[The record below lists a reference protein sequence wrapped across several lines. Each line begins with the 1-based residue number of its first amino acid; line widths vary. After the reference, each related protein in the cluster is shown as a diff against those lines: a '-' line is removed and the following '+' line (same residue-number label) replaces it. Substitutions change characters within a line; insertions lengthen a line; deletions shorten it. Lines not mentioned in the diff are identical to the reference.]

1 MDNITHTLVGAALAE
16 AGLKKRTALASA
28 TLMIGANFP
37 DIDVIAVPLGDSLA
51 WRRGITHG
59 FLALVILP
67 VVLAWLMVWYDRTV
81 RRRRHPNAAPA
92 DFGQLVLL
100 SAIAILT
107 HPTLDFMNTYGM
119 RWLMPFVNKWFYA
132 DGFFIV
138 DLYLLLALAAGVAL
152 SRRLGRGGPARW
164 ALAGLV
170 AYATGMLLVTG
181 LGRAVVQSRFPGT
194 RIMVSP
200 VPLQPWKRAVLV
212 DDGET
217 YQFGGYSLGGDVVI
231 DPNSLAIGG
240 ADPAVALARAAPEAQ
255 GFVKW
260 ARFPFYRVSREG
272 SETVVRM
279 GDARYTGVAGR
290 GWATAEVRL
299 P

>member
-37 DIDVIAVPLGDSLA
+37 DIDVIAVPLGDSLT

-59 FLALVILP
+59 FLALAILP
-67 VVLAWLMVWYDRTV
+67 VVLAWVLVWYDRKV
-81 RRRRHPNAAPA
+81 RLRRHPEAVPA
-92 DFGQLVLL
+92 DFRQLVLL

-107 HPTLDFMNTYGM
+107 HPALDFMNTYGM
-119 RWLMPFVNKWFYA
+119 RWLMPFVNRWFYA
-132 DGFFIV
+132 DGLFIV
-138 DLYLLLALAAGVAL
+138 DLYLLLALSAGVLL
-152 SRRLGRGGPARW
+152 SRRLRHSGPARW
-164 ALAGLV
+164 ALTGLV
-170 AYATGMLLVTG
+170 VYTTGMLLVTG

-200 VPLQPWKRAVLV
+200 VPLHPWKRSVLV
-212 DDGET
+212 DDGES
-217 YQFGGYSLGGDVVI
+217 YLFGGYTLGGDVVM
-231 DPNSLAIGG
+231 DPNSLAIGW
-240 ADPAVALARAAPEAQ
+240 ADPAVARARAAPEAQ

-260 ARFPFYRVSREG
+260 ARFPFYRVVREG